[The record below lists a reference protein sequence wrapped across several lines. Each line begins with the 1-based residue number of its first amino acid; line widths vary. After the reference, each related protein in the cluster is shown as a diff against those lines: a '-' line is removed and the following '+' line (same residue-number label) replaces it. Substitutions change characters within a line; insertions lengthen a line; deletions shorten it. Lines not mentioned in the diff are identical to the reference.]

1 MKHETQVALARRFF
15 DHIDHKTTDMAPDV
29 AYNAVSAYTCP
40 ERLARERQVL
50 FREHPLIVG
59 FSCQIPQPGDFITDD
74 SAGVPVLLTRTRN
87 GQVRAFMNVCR
98 HRGAKVETA
107 EAGCGRKVFTCPYHA
122 WSYDL
127 EGRLAGLPDAE
138 GFAGLAREQ
147 YGLRELPVAE
157 RHGLIWV
164 RHSAGAPI
172 DPDALLTPPL
182 AEELAAYG
190 LADWHH
196 FKTRRLTYRL
206 NWKGVVDT
214 FLEAYHVGKL
224 HRKTIGPA
232 FHDNMVLFD
241 AFGANHRMVLGRNS
255 LDEVREHPEAAEG
268 LVEQFGIVYVLFPNI
283 IFNRI
288 YEHMEL
294 WRVYPGA
301 TTDECIIYLTLV
313 TPEAAETE
321 KARRHWDN
329 NLRMTI
335 ATVEGE
341 DFPVG
346 ETIQAN
352 FHSDAQDYVTYGRNE
367 PAMNHFHRSIR
378 KALGEPA
385 EIEPPF
391 ARALAAAATP

>member
-15 DHIDHKTTDMAPDV
+15 EHIDRKTTDMAPHL
-29 AYNAVSAYTCP
+29 AYNAVSAYTCT
-40 ERLARERQVL
+40 ERLARERQIL

-59 FSCQIPQPGDFITDD
+59 FGCQIPRPGDFLTED
-74 SAGVPVLLTRTRN
+74 STGLPVLVTRN
-87 GQVRAFMNVCR
+87 SDGQVRAFVNVCR
-98 HRGAKVETA
+98 HRGAMVETA

-127 EGRLAGLPDAE
+127 EGRLAGLPDGE
-138 GFAGLAREQ
+138 GFAGLNREQ
-147 YGLRELPVAE
+147 YCLRELPAAE
-157 RHGLIWV
+157 RHGLLWV
-164 RHSAGAPI
+164 RHSPGAPI

-196 FKTRRLTYRL
+196 FETRRLTYRL

-224 HRKTIGPA
+224 HRQTIGPL

-241 AFGANHRMVLGRNS
+241 AFGANHRMVLARKSIIEARDN
-255 LDEVREHPEAAEG
+255 PEAAAG
-268 LVEQFGIVYVLFPNI
+268 LVEELGIVYVLFPNI
-283 IFNRI
+283 VFNRI
-288 YEHMEL
+288 AEHMEM
-294 WRVYPGA
+294 WRVYPGP
-301 TTDECIIYLTLV
+301 TTDECFMYLTLV
-313 TPEAAETE
+313 TPEPVQTDRAM
-321 KARRHWDN
+321 RHWQN
-329 NLRMTI
+329 NLRLTI

-352 FHSDAQDYVTYGRNE
+352 FHSDAQDYVTYGCNE
-367 PAMNHFHRSIR
+367 PAMAHYHRSIR
-378 KALGEPA
+378 TALGEPA
-385 EIEPPF
+385 ELEPPI
-391 ARALAAAATP
+391 ARPVAAAATP